1 MQMQPADRGVTLL
14 LTAPGYPSLC
24 NSTMVTLDVAIE
36 IRGVADI
43 DPREQASAGRLGL
56 PK

>member
-1 MQMQPADRGVTLL
+1 
-14 LTAPGYPSLC
+14 
-24 NSTMVTLDVAIE
+24 MVTLDVATE

-43 DPREQASAGRLGL
+43 DPREQTSAGRLGL